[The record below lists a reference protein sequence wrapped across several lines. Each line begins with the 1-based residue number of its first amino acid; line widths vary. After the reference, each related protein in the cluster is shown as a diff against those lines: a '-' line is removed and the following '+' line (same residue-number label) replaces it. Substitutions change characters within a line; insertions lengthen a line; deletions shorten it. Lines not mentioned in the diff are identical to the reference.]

1 MKRAYWLLLLFGV
14 WCTASA
20 IWYMFAVKGIPAES
34 RYCSPHPRLI
44 AIVEILLM
52 LLVACLIGYALGWA
66 LLERPMEALREA
78 VEDLELEKKGLV
90 ENQREITKRLEWS
103 KQQLSRAQET
113 AHEDLT
119 RANQDLTRANR
130 KADAL
135 KKELSELDKELTKA
149 KETGTEGTHSSPLM
163 DSLENEANALRFR
176 AKQLEFQN
184 QELEETVRK
193 LKHELEVSIALH
205 SRKLVE
211 PTHPFVRPVTEEE
224 KDDLTV
230 IKGIG
235 PFIEKRLNMVG
246 IYTIKQISEFTPE
259 TIEQVTKAIE
269 FFPNRMI
276 RDNWVGQAQ
285 RLVD

>member
-34 RYCSPHPRLI
+34 RYFSPHPRLI
-44 AIVEILLM
+44 AIIEILLM

-66 LLERPMEALREA
+66 LLERPMEAFREA
-78 VEDLELEKKGLV
+78 VGDLELEKKGLV

-103 KQQLSRAQET
+103 KQELSRVQQT

-135 KKELSELDKELTKA
+135 KKELSEMDRELTKV
-149 KETGTEGTHSSPLM
+149 KETGTESTHSSPLM

-193 LKHELEVSIALH
+193 LNHELEVSIALH

>member
-14 WCTASA
+14 WCAASA

-34 RYCSPHPRLI
+34 RYFSPHPRLI
-44 AIVEILLM
+44 AIIEILLM
-52 LLVACLIGYALGWA
+52 LLVACLIGYALEWA

-90 ENQREITKRLEWS
+90 ENHRELSKRLEWS
-103 KQQLSRAQET
+103 KQQLNRAQQT
-113 AHEDLT
+113 AREDLT
-119 RANQDLTRANR
+119 RVNQDLTRANR
-130 KADAL
+130 KADGLKQELSDLQAEL
-135 KKELSELDKELTKA
+135 KKV
-149 KETGTEGTHSSPLM
+149 KETGTEGNQSSHLAE
-163 DSLENEANALRFR
+163 SLENEANALRFR

-184 QELEETVRK
+184 QELEETIRK

-205 SRKLVE
+205 SRRLVE
-211 PTHPFVRPVTEEE
+211 PMHPFVRPVTEEE

-246 IYTIKQISEFTPE
+246 IYTLKQISEFTPE
-259 TIEQVTKAIE
+259 IIEQVTKAIE
-269 FFPNRMI
+269 FFPNRMV
-276 RDNWVGQAQ
+276 RDNWVGQAKQ
-285 RLVD
+285 LVD

>member
-34 RYCSPHPRLI
+34 RYFSPHPRLI

>member
-34 RYCSPHPRLI
+34 RYFSPHPRLI
-44 AIVEILLM
+44 AIIEILLM

-78 VEDLELEKKGLV
+78 VGDLELEKKGLV

-103 KQQLSRAQET
+103 KQQLSRAQQT

-135 KKELSELDKELTKA
+135 KKELSELDKELTKV
-149 KETGTEGTHSSPLM
+149 KETGTEGSHPSPLM

-193 LKHELEVSIALH
+193 LNHELEVSIALH